1 MASKTHNFIVSA
13 IVRKIRQE
21 GFRIIYLDGE
31 YKDIGMIK
39 LEIPPKIIRHK
50 PDVVGENENQSFC
63 IGEAK
68 TKTDIFS
75 ERTKNQITDFMSI
88 VELDSRNKLVI
99 GITLNARADLEKLLF
114 KLEFTN
120 HKQIKIIYIPQE
132 IIPYEKEISI

>member
-13 IVRKIRQE
+13 IVRKVRQE
-21 GFRIIYLDGE
+21 GFRVIYLDGE

-50 PDVVGENENQSFC
+50 PDIVGEKENKAFC

-68 TKTDIFS
+68 TKNDISS

-88 VELDSRNKLVI
+88 VELDSENKLVI
-99 GITLNARADLEKLLF
+99 GVPSNTKEDLEKLLF
-114 KLEFTN
+114 KLGFLN
-120 HKQIKIIYIPQE
+120 HKQVEMLCIPE
-132 IIPYEKEISI
+132 KLLPYEKEI

>member
-13 IVRKIRQE
+13 IVRKVRQE
-21 GFRIIYLDGE
+21 GFRVIYLDGE

-50 PDVVGENENQSFC
+50 PDIVGEKENKAFC

-68 TKTDIFS
+68 TKSDISS

-88 VELDSRNKLVI
+88 IELDSENKLVI
-99 GITLNARADLEKLLF
+99 GIPSNTKEYLEKLLF
-114 KLEFTN
+114 KLGFLN
-120 HKQIKIIYIPQE
+120 HKQIEILYIPAE
-132 IIPYEKEISI
+132 LLPYEEEI

>member
-1 MASKTHNFIVSA
+1 MAGKAHNFIVSA
-13 IVRKIRQE
+13 IVRKVRQE
-21 GFRIIYLDGE
+21 GFRVIYLDGE

-50 PDVVGENENQSFC
+50 PDIVGEKENKAFC

-68 TKTDIFS
+68 TKDDIPS

-88 VELDSRNKLVI
+88 VELDSENKLVI
-99 GITLNARADLEKLLF
+99 GIPSNAREDLEKLLL

-120 HKQIKIIYIPQE
+120 HKQIEILYIPE
-132 IIPYEKEISI
+132 ELLPYEKEI